1 MTETRFYEPASLST
15 PPKPL
20 FSLKPLDATAWL
32 RSLLSKVFRQD
43 KDDLSY
49 DARTINKGQKVS
61 EIKVRFILYED
72 QQLQNVKYI
81 MPELFVP
88 DPWPHCQSA
97 IVFQE

>member
-88 DPWPHCQSA
+88 DP
-97 IVFQE
+97 